1 MSQATVT
8 IGLSAVVM
16 ALVEGELAVLTVQP
30 DRTQHPALPSGPFDP
45 AGHRTFE
52 LALRAFVAA
61 QTGLELGYV
70 EQLYTFGDAGRDAP
84 QATIG
89 ELSSD
94 PSGRVVSVGY
104 LALSPLAGDVTR
116 AAAEWRPWT
125 DFFPYEDWRNGR
137 PAVVEA
143 VIAPA
148 VAAWAGDSSVRRA
161 RAEALF
167 ALGPDSR
174 WREDRV
180 LERYELLYEIGLA
193 PEAGRD
199 HRTAGDPAGSALGL
213 PMLSDHRR
221 ILATGLGRLRGKL
234 RYRPVA
240 LDLLPETFTLSRL
253 QKAVEAVTGLLMH
266 KQNFR
271 RGVERAGL
279 VDRTGQIEPV
289 TGGRPAELYRRRP
302 ADAGEA
308 QALGLPLP
316 VLR

>member
-1 MSQATVT
+1 MAQTSVT

-16 ALVEGELAVLTVQP
+16 ALVDGELAVLTVQP
-30 DRTQHPALPSGPFDP
+30 EGALHPALPSGPFDP
-45 AGHRTFE
+45 SGHRTFE
-52 LALRAFVAA
+52 LALRAFVEA

-70 EQLYTFGDAGRDAP
+70 EQLYTFGDAGREAP
-84 QATIG
+84 QATLG
-89 ELSSD
+89 D
-94 PSGRVVSVGY
+94 AAPGQADRVVSVGY

-116 AAAEWRPWT
+116 AGAEWRPWT
-125 DFFPYEDWRNGR
+125 DFFPYEDWRAGR
-137 PAVVEA
+137 PEVITLAV
-143 VIAPA
+143 APA
-148 VAAWAGDSSVRRA
+148 VAAWAGRSSSKRA

-167 ALGPDSR
+167 ALSPEMR

-180 LERYELLYEIGLA
+180 LERYELLYEMDLV

-199 HRTAGDPAGSALGL
+199 HHTHADPGAGLGS

-240 LDLLPETFTLSRL
+240 LDLLPESFTLSRL

-271 RGVERAGL
+271 RGVERTRL
-279 VDRTGQIEPV
+279 VEPTGQIEPV

-302 ADAGEA
+302 IVAGEA